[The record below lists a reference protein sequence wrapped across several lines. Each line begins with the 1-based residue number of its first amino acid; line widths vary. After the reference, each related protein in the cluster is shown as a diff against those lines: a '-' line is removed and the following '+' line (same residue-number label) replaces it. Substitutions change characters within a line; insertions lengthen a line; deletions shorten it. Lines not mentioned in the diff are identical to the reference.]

1 MLPLL
6 FAGMTAAAQNQD
18 MARLGTYMDNGE
30 FVVGTAETVLAAD
43 ITVRCRRSS
52 AVPMPAMPRS
62 SSVCVRRLPIRP
74 SIRSPMPPLR

>member
-18 MARLGTYMDNGE
+18 MARLGTYMSNGE

-43 ITVRCRRSS
+43 ITVRCEKI
-52 AVPMPAMPRS
+52 
-62 SSVCVRRLPIRP
+62 VCGP
-74 SIRSPMPPLR
+74 

>member
-1 MLPLL
+1 MKRMLWMLPLL

-43 ITVRCRRSS
+43 ITVRCEKIVCLFFFNKYIGS
-52 AVPMPAMPRS
+52 ATVK
-62 SSVCVRRLPIRP
+62 VR
-74 SIRSPMPPLR
+74 

>member
-30 FVVGTAETVLAAD
+30 FVVGTAFDTYLKNLEA
-43 ITVRCRRSS
+43 
-52 AVPMPAMPRS
+52 
-62 SSVCVRRLPIRP
+62 
-74 SIRSPMPPLR
+74 